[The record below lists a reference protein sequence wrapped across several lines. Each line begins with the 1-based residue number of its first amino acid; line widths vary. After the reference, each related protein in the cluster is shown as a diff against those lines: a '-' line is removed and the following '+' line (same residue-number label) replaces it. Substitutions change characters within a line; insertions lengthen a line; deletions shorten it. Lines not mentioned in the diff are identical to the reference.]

1 MGVTVERESLV
12 GIDVGAKELVVALQ
26 QDQTSLLTFTN
37 DAQGHRKLTSLIT
50 KRGRYARVC
59 LEATGIYSLD
69 IAFAL
74 HRHKRISVMVANPR
88 ATSNF
93 AKAMMKRA
101 KTDAVDART
110 LLAFV
115 SRMPFVPW
123 QPPTEAVLA
132 LRSTTRRMV
141 GITRLITTEK
151 KRLHAAK
158 HNASLPAFLL
168 EDVKSSLEH
177 LENRLCVLEAQA
189 LDFIAEDEAL
199 SERFELLKSIP
210 GIADRS
216 GLHLL
221 AELLFLPSDMDV
233 RQWVAHAGLD
243 PRPFQSGTS
252 VNKPMRISKAG
263 NAYVRRALFMPALVA
278 IQHDQAVRAFY
289 SRLLQRGKP
298 KMKANVAVMRKLLHA
313 IYGIFK
319 TNTTFDPKKCFPYPK
334 AAEST

>member
-1 MGVTVERESLV
+1 MAQESLV

-37 DAQGHRKLTSLIT
+37 DAQGHRKLTSLLT
-50 KRGRYARVC
+50 KRGRHARVC

-93 AKAMMKRA
+93 ARAMMKRA

-141 GITRLITTEK
+141 AITQLMTAEK
-151 KRLHAAK
+151 NRLHAAK
-158 HNASLPAFLL
+158 HNATLPAFLL
-168 EDVKSSLEH
+168 EDLKSSLEH
-177 LENRLCVLEAQA
+177 LENRLSILEGQA
-189 LDFIAEDEAL
+189 LDFIAGDEEL
-199 SERFELLKSIP
+199 SERFDLLKSVP

-221 AELLFLPSDMDV
+221 AELVLLPADMSV

-243 PRPFQSGTS
+243 P
-252 VNKPMRISKAG
+252 
-263 NAYVRRALFMPALVA
+263 RRALFMPALVA

-298 KMKANVAVMRKLLHA
+298 KMKANIAVMRKLLHA
-313 IYGIFK
+313 IHGIFK
-319 TNTTFDPKKCFPYPK
+319 TNTTFDPQKCFPYPK

>member
-1 MGVTVERESLV
+1 MAQESLV

-37 DAQGHRKLTSLIT
+37 DAQGHRKLTSLLT
-50 KRGRYARVC
+50 KRGRHARVC

-93 AKAMMKRA
+93 ARAMMKRA

-141 GITRLITTEK
+141 AITQLMTAEK
-151 KRLHAAK
+151 NRLHAAK
-158 HNASLPAFLL
+158 HNATLPAFLL
-168 EDVKSSLEH
+168 DDLKSSLEH
-177 LENRLCVLEAQA
+177 LENRLSMLEDKA
-189 LDFIAEDEAL
+189 LDFIAGDEEL
-199 SERFELLKSIP
+199 SERFELLKSVP

-221 AELLFLPSDMDV
+221 AELVLLPADMSV

-263 NAYVRRALFMPALVA
+263 NVYVRRALFMPALVA
-278 IQHDQAVRAFY
+278 IQHDQAVRASYF
-289 SRLLQRGKP
+289 RLLQRGKP
-298 KMKANVAVMRKLLHA
+298 KMKANIAVMRKRLHA

-319 TNTTFDPKKCFPYPK
+319 TNTPFDPTKCFADPK
-334 AAEST
+334 AAENT